1 MSEVINARGLGCAQP
16 VVLAKNALELY
27 DEITIITDEEM
38 VLENLKLLRM
48 QKGCPEVHI
57 KCLVD
62 VAGESGNIH
71 WIRISKTISDR
82 KITSVFGT
90 DGIY

>member
-1 MSEVINARGLGCAQP
+1 MSKVINARGLGCAQP

-48 QKGCPEVHI
+48 QKSCPGVQI

-62 VAGESGNIH
+62 VAGESGNIY

-82 KITSVFGT
+82 KITSVLRT